1 MLLEITNYYI
11 SKKMHQLDHFL
22 ISHNKRDLFI
32 HKKYWLIPSTLP
44 RLVASANSPTIVKL
58 IRELFIGELL
68 NRNYLEFQ
76 KARFKIIHYENTLNN
91 VFN

>member
-1 MLLEITNYYI
+1 MSLLYNR
-11 SKKMHQLDHFL
+11 LD
-22 ISHNKRDLFI
+22 
-32 HKKYWLIPSTLP
+32 
-44 RLVASANSPTIVKL
+44 VSANSPTIVKL